1 MFDLDITI
9 APSRG
14 HQVENRTKLN
24 KNIDIKRFIFILKW
38 WFSCDFIFILATI
51 KIIIDI
57 SWNIK
62 SGDKLDKESKLLEL

>member
-1 MFDLDITI
+1 MPNLDITI
-9 APSRG
+9 APTRG
-14 HQVENRTKLN
+14 HQVKTRTKLN

-51 KIIIDI
+51 KIIIDN